1 MSKYPNCNCGTTRF
15 DYLRKRY
22 KNGTLHLVRRCAT
35 CKAIAQNAM
44 RQEDYCKRWVES
56 LEVIDKGV
64 TSEPVQNAN
73 PVQTAKPMRTPKT
86 GYRPNPV
93 QNRADQIHEKLKRHI
108 QSRTL

>member
-1 MSKYPNCNCGTTRF
+1 
-15 DYLRKRY
+15 
-22 KNGTLHLVRRCAT
+22 
-35 CKAIAQNAM
+35 M
-44 RQEDYCKRWVES
+44 RQEDYDKRWVES
-56 LEVIDKGV
+56 LPIMRNGV
-64 TSEPVQNAN
+64 TEHSVQNAK